1 MVSRCYGN
9 FILRA
14 DVNIMIYERLIFFVQ
29 IQKNKSKTGIL
40 VNFLT
45 CFRKNLDLKIF
56 FSIFV
61 IDLL

>member
-45 CFRKNLDLKIF
+45 CFRKKLGLKNIF
-56 FSIFV
+56 
-61 IDLL
+61 